1 MMDDNANNNKLAH
14 SSLQQQQEEDD
25 DDNNNYSPSPQQHE
39 HDDNIFCQ
47 SSSTSQIDDNDPEAL
62 LLTQL
67 HPPTMRHDD
76 NNNSSSQTSVPL
88 ERSSQCSQEMMMMM
102 LATQPTMLQTQFS
115 NSNNDDENDDGEEAN
130 NTQSSTQ
137 QQLLFTTQLTSTQ
150 YYADEYNNN
159 NNDDEDDDEL
169 NDDEDIGPI
178 TQQFNTQQ
186 ENSSEQLLLG
196 KQQQQSSSSINGEY
210 KQHRLED
217 SNDDNV
223 ISDKIMIVVEQRTNN
238 EEHEEVVEFYNTQ
251 GGDEHDFDHDHDDE
265 DDDDSDHD
273 DDMERIVEE
282 QNLAVSLSM
291 EIIESQGSHNQQQQ
305 KSIEFDQEV
314 QCSSRHEEEEEEKG
328 KLLESLDD
336 TTAKC
341 QNDNNDGQEVP
352 VMKQF
357 GFATAGSGKAI
368 TVNEDEIAKA
378 ANMLADNNDVDVNM
392 NAAYDDEQHSF
403 GVSAFNTTGGFAS
416 AGSGKAITVNEEEM
430 AKATNLLADNND
442 DVDADMCADYDT
454 QVEPDQHAFAMNS
467 MGGFATAGS
476 GKAIAVNEEEMSKAV
491 EVLTGSGGVEL
502 EENNEAFDD
511 HQDKSDQQ
519 AFAMNSMGGFAT
531 AGSGKAIAVNEEEIA
546 KATKV
551 LADKEE
557 AGVEVNT
564 THDEQNSSGTNALN
578 TTGGF
583 ASAGSGKA
591 IAVNEE
597 DIAKAT
603 QILADDGDKCEVT
616 AVPPP
621 AVAAVTSKMTP
632 KVVQFQQPKST
643 TVINPYARKRSI
655 DQISNGGVSK
665 STSSGIAPAAAS
677 AGPTMPTPS
686 RKLVFNPYA
695 KTKQTTKPVVRNPY
709 AKVSTTTASRSSSSV
724 MPQPPKGSS
733 VAPTT
738 TNNDTM
744 QNAFNTF
751 NTSSVILPTPKET
764 SFRLKGIS
772 FSLPIAERLPS
783 RNVSYK
789 PAEIL
794 TVGELYQYLYG
805 ADAPTVNDFRE
816 LQSVRITGTLLCVST
831 STSAEY
837 EGSKGDLYS
846 NGTFLLLGDPLEKN
860 RFPTKTLPQQ
870 QQQSSLQ
877 VSNNNASMTRT
888 VTKSRPVSILRNKHT
903 PLVRSGTPALTSH
916 VNGQQITTPV
926 TTNTSTQPVSTTI
939 IKKPIMRGGLLNNS
953 KPKKF
958 VYSSNRNRSSLGGGL
973 HRKFITPKRGATPAA
988 TNTTG
993 RVTSS
998 IMRKRPLSMI
1008 KSASVSSGRNNVKVE
1023 TVIQRH
1029 PAPLVPVWIG
1039 SFLDDDGLDGSVL
1052 NDLVMVM
1059 GEIVVEH
1066 CSYCQERNGVGSDEQ
1081 PANRKAKS
1089 VENDDD
1095 KEEAKKDESSDKEA
1109 GEPKLVAV
1117 KSVRDAAL
1125 SVAALAS
1132 KCADS
1137 NSQSKDRAKKRPFC
1151 GDCICFL
1158 SARIVKNANGTD
1170 MNLQKE
1176 SLRVRREY
1184 FNQRKRQMESLMQGM
1199 VKNQLF
1205 SVGCGPL
1212 VT

>member
-1 MMDDNANNNKLAH
+1 MMDDNANNNKPAH
-14 SSLQQQQEEDD
+14 SSLQQQQQEED
-25 DDNNNYSPSPQQHE
+25 DDNNNSPSPQQHE

-47 SSSTSQIDDNDPEAL
+47 SSSSSQIIDDNDPAAL

-67 HPPTMRHDD
+67 HPPTMGHD
-76 NNNSSSQTSVPL
+76 NNNSSNSSQTSVPL
-88 ERSSQCSQEMMMMM
+88 ESSSQCSQEQEMMMM
-102 LATQPTMLQTQFS
+102 LATTQPTMLQTQFS
-115 NSNNDDENDDGEEAN
+115 TSNNDDENDYGEEEAN
-130 NTQSSTQ
+130 DTQSSSQ
-137 QQLLFTTQLTSTQ
+137 QQPLFTTQLTNTQ

-159 NNDDEDDDEL
+159 NNNDDDDDDEL
-169 NDDEDIGPI
+169 SNNDDGPI

-196 KQQQQSSSSINGEY
+196 KQQQQSSSSSINGE
-210 KQHRLED
+210 RLED

-223 ISDKIMIVVEQRTNN
+223 ISDKIMIVEQQTKN
-238 EEHEEVVEFYNTQ
+238 EEHEEEVVEFYNTQ
-251 GGDEHDFDHDHDDE
+251 GEDENDFHHDHDDDE
-265 DDDDSDHD
+265 DDDDSDH

-291 EIIESQGSHNQQQQ
+291 EIIESQSSHNQQQQ
-305 KSIEFDQEV
+305 QSIEFDQEV
-314 QCSSRHEEEEEEKG
+314 QCSSRHEDEEEEEEG

-336 TTAKC
+336 TTTKC
-341 QNDNNDGQEVP
+341 QYDNNDDQEVLP

-378 ANMLADNNDVDVNM
+378 TNMLADNNDVDVDHSS
-392 NAAYDDEQHSF
+392 YGDEQHSF

-430 AKATNLLADNND
+430 AKATNLLADNNN
-442 DVDADMCADYDT
+442 DVDAGMSTDYDT
-454 QVEPDQHAFAMNS
+454 QVEPA
-467 MGGFATAGS
+467 
-476 GKAIAVNEEEMSKAV
+476 
-491 EVLTGSGGVEL
+491 
-502 EENNEAFDD
+502 
-511 HQDKSDQQ
+511 QQ
-519 AFAMNSMGGFAT
+519 ACAMNSMGGFAT

-557 AGVEVNT
+557 AGVDVDT
-564 THDEQNSSGTNALN
+564 THDEQNSSGSNALN

-597 DIAKAT
+597 GIAKAT
-603 QILADDGDKCEVT
+603 QILADDEDKCEAT
-616 AVPPP
+616 TVPPT
-621 AVAAVTSKMTP
+621 AVAAVASKMTS

-665 STSSGIAPAAAS
+665 STSSGIAPVAAS

-709 AKVSTTTASRSSSSV
+709 AKVSTTTATTSSSV
-724 MPQPPKGSS
+724 MPQPPKERR
-733 VAPTT
+733 VAPTR
-738 TNNDTM
+738 NNNTM
-744 QNAFNTF
+744 QNAF

-764 SFRLKGIS
+764 AFLLKGIS

-805 ADAPTVNDFRE
+805 ADAHTANDFRE
-816 LQSVRITGTLLCVST
+816 LQSVRITGTLLCCVST
-831 STSAEY
+831 STS
-837 EGSKGDLYS
+837 EGSKDDLYS

-860 RFPTKTLPQQ
+860 RFPTKPLPQQ

-903 PLVRSGTPALTSH
+903 PLVRTGTPALTSH
-916 VNGQQITTPV
+916 VNGHQITTPA
-926 TTNTSTQPVSTTI
+926 TTNTSTQPVSTNI
-939 IKKPIMRGGLLNNS
+939 MKKPIMRGGLLNNS

-1039 SFLDDDGLDGSVL
+1039 SSLDDDGLDGSVL

-1066 CSYCQERNGVGSDEQ
+1066 CSYCQERNDVGSDEES
-1081 PANRKAKS
+1081 ANGKAKS
-1089 VENDDD
+1089 VDGNNDD

-1137 NSQSKDRAKKRPFC
+1137 NSQSKDRARKRPFC

-1199 VKNQLF
+1199 VKNR
-1205 SVGCGPL
+1205 PL